1 MIRTVGMALVVIS
14 GNVVVNLAW
23 GPLPSLLALLHV
35 IVGVL
40 VGYAWRGEENSA
52 IATQR
57 QRWRWRV
64 VTPAAPA
71 ELAPVVHVIT
81 TREAA

>member
-40 VGYAWRGEENSA
+40 IGYAWRGEENGV
-52 IATQR
+52 IAARREQL
-57 QRWRWRV
+57 QAV
-64 VTPAAPA
+64 APAAPA